1 MALIPGKQNGSW
13 FLMKFGNKVLG
24 GQTNAS
30 FSSSMDKIATTTK
43 LSKDGRK
50 TVIGGEFEET
60 ISVEGIAEFA
70 AGAAAFDTANWQALY
85 AAYRARTDVAFDLV
99 QCIDP
104 NATTP
109 AFTVIGTGKCLI
121 SSCPLQMPEND
132 TVKWTIE
139 AHINEF
145 TPSTLV

>member
-1 MALIPGKQNGSW
+1 MKIGS
-13 FLMKFGNKVLG
+13 KVLG

-50 TVIGGEFEET
+50 TVIGGEYEET
-60 ISVEGIAEFA
+60 IKVDGIAEFA

-85 AAYRARTDVAFDLV
+85 AAYKARTDVAFDLV

-109 AFTVIGTGKCLI
+109 VYTTIGTGKCLI
-121 SSCPLQMPEND
+121 STCPLELPEND
-132 TVKWTIE
+132 TVKWSIE

-145 TPSTLV
+145 TLSTLV

>member
-1 MALIPGKQNGSW
+1 MALIPGIQNGSW

-24 GQTNAS
+24 GQTSAT
-30 FSSSMDKIATTTK
+30 FSSSMDKIPTTTK

-50 TVIGGEFEET
+50 TVIGGEYEET
-60 ISVEGIAEFA
+60 ISVGGIAEFA
-70 AGAAAFDTANWQALY
+70 AGAAAFDTSNWQALY
-85 AAYRARTDVAFDLV
+85 AAYKARTDVAFDLV

-104 NATTP
+104 RATTP
-109 AFTVIGTGKCLI
+109 VFTVIGTGKCLI
-121 SSCPLQMPEND
+121 STCPLEMPEND

-145 TPSTLV
+145 TLSTLV